1 MTDEQLITFGETL
14 LAMQAVALTA
24 AIALAVFAVLEARWW
39 KRLALRND
47 PALADLD
54 SNLPPFID
62 GLLDRYRKAMR

>member
-47 PALADLD
+47 PVI
-54 SNLPPFID
+54 S
-62 GLLDRYRKAMR
+62 GSEH